1 MEEFSILYKKIKTT
15 PYLINVFGNKL
26 IDEGIKIYNNIMI
39 DLSTKENVL
48 SKLIELFPNEP
59 AFYYFMGFCF
69 KDIDPNKAKAFFKKS
84 YEINP
89 HNIENLI
96 DYCNLLYEEGN
107 TKQVIEMDKTIPFG
121 DYLKDI
127 RLLNVFVNC
136 KYKENYYKNLLN
148 QLLYMIQEKHK
159 IPLVTNT
166 DKESM
171 SSLYLN
177 TGSIFLKLSDHEN
190 SAVYTNKAFE
200 ISDYYNLSVKTKFGN
215 LQNVLFVDN
224 YKYHDLTQ
232 HYNKASMI
240 NILYPNTLKYEFNH
254 NTSNSSNTSNTCNT
268 SNIKKIRV
276 GYVSSDFIN
285 HAVSN
290 FILPILKNHDKE
302 LFEIYIFY
310 NQKMPLND
318 LIDSKIICHHI
329 FDLSD
334 QEVANII
341 NNYEIDILFEL
352 NGYTEHSRMGIFSLN
367 PAPIQISY
375 LGYPNTTGLHGIKY
389 RITDNIVDNLESLQ
403 KYSEILMKI
412 PKCFLLYQSVN
423 QDKPIIPRK
432 TKETIMLG
440 SLNNEIKN
448 SKELLE
454 TWKKILEMCPNTKLL
469 IKLISYDDLIERQKY
484 YMSKLNVTKD
494 RLILITKLD
503 NTGYN
508 KLFSMVDILLD
519 TFPYSGTTTT
529 CNSLYNSIPVVTLY
543 NKDYHA
549 HNVSSSIL
557 KNAGLDELIAYNN
570 SDYIDLVKKLAANP
584 SKIDEYKET
593 IGKKFL
599 ESMNTN
605 EFMKSYENILKQ
617 LYDKHV

>member
-1 MEEFSILYKKIKTT
+1 MDEFTNLYKKIKTT
-15 PYLINVFGNKL
+15 PHFINVLGNKL
-26 IDEGIKIYNNIMI
+26 INEGVKIYNDNSI
-39 DLSTKENVL
+39 DLYTKENVL

-69 KDIDPNKAKAFFKKS
+69 KDIDPNKAKPFFKKS

-89 HNIENLI
+89 YNIENLI
-96 DYCNLLYEEGN
+96 DYCNLLLEQGN

-136 KYKENYYKNLLN
+136 KYKENHYKDLLN
-148 QLLYMIQEKHK
+148 QLLYIIQEKSK
-159 IPLVTNT
+159 TPLITSI
-166 DKESM
+166 DKELM

-177 TGSIFLKLSDHEN
+177 TGSMFSKLGDHET
-190 SAVYTNKAFE
+190 SAFYTEKAFE
-200 ISDYYNLSVKTKFGN
+200 FSKYYNLSVKTKFGN
-215 LQNVLFVDN
+215 LQNLLLHDN
-224 YKYHDLTQ
+224 YKYHDLIQ
-232 HYNKASMI
+232 HYEKASMI
-240 NILYPNTLKYEFNH
+240 NILYPNKLKYNFNH
-254 NTSNSSNTSNTCNT
+254 STIKNSNSDNV
-268 SNIKKIRV
+268 KKIRV

-302 LFEIYIFY
+302 KFEIYIFY
-310 NQKMPLND
+310 NKKMYLND
-318 LIDSKIICHHI
+318 LIDSTMICHHI

-334 QEVANII
+334 QEVAQLI
-341 NNYEIDILFEL
+341 NNCEIDILFEL
-352 NGYTEHSRMGIFSLN
+352 NGYTENSRMGIFSLN

-375 LGYPNTTGLHGIKY
+375 LGYPNTTGLYGIQY
-389 RITDNIVDNLESLQ
+389 RITDNIVDNPESLQ
-403 KYSEILMKI
+403 KYSENLIKI
-412 PKCFLLYQSVN
+412 PKCFLLYQSIN

-432 TKETIMLG
+432 TKETIILG

-448 SKELLE
+448 SKDLLE
-454 TWKKILEMCPNTKLL
+454 TWKKILEICPNTKLV
-469 IKLISYDDLIERQKY
+469 IKLMSYDDLIERQKY

-494 RLILITKLD
+494 RLLLITQLD
-503 NTGYN
+503 NVGYN
-508 KLFSMVDILLD
+508 KLFSMVDIVLD

-570 SDYIDLVKKLAANP
+570 SDYISLVKKLVANP

-593 IGKKFL
+593 IGKKFVD
-599 ESMNTN
+599 SMNTI
-605 EFMKSYENILKQ
+605 EFMQSYENILKQ
-617 LYDKHV
+617 LHEKHVSCVINI

>member
-1 MEEFSILYKKIKTT
+1 MEEFTILYKKIKTT
-15 PYLINVFGNKL
+15 PHFISIVGNKL
-26 IDEGIKIYNNIMI
+26 INEGVKIYNDNSI
-39 DLSTKENVL
+39 DLYTKENVL
-48 SKLIELFPNEP
+48 TKLIELYPNEP

-69 KDIDPNKAKAFFKKS
+69 KDVDPKKAKPFFKKS

-89 HNIENLI
+89 HNVENLI

-107 TKQVIEMDKTIPFG
+107 TKQVIEMDKTISFG
-121 DYLKDI
+121 NNLKDI

-136 KYKENYYKNLLN
+136 KYKENYYKDLLN
-148 QLLYMIQEKHK
+148 QLLYIIQEKSK
-159 IPLVTNT
+159 TPLITSI
-166 DKESM
+166 DKELM

-177 TGSIFLKLSDHEN
+177 TGSTFSKLGDHET
-190 SAVYTNKAFE
+190 SEFYTEKAFE
-200 ISDYYNLSVKTKFGN
+200 FSNQYNLSVKTKFGN
-215 LQNVLFVDN
+215 LQNVLLLDN
-224 YKYHDLTQ
+224 YKYHDVIQ

-240 NILYPNTLKYEFNH
+240 NILYPNKLKYEFNH
-254 NTSNSSNTSNTCNT
+254 NTINSGNV
-268 SNIKKIRV
+268 KKIRV

-318 LIDSKIICHHI
+318 LIDSKIICRHI

-334 QEVANII
+334 QEVADII

-375 LGYPNTTGLHGIKY
+375 LGYPNTTGLHGIQY
-389 RITDNIVDNLESLQ
+389 RITDNIVDNEESLQ

-432 TKETIMLG
+432 TKETIILG

-469 IKLISYDDLIERQKY
+469 IKLMSYDDLIERQKY

-494 RLILITKLD
+494 RLLLITKLD

-508 KLFSMVDILLD
+508 KLFSMVDIVLD

-570 SDYIDLVKKLAANP
+570 SDYIDLVKKLVANP

-593 IGKKFL
+593 IGKRFI

-617 LYDKHV
+617 LYEKHVSCVINI